1 MRTPRRR
8 ISPQRHREHKVEGKW
23 KSGADQARHRILGS
37 NGKVVLDVK
46 GEDEDTEEGN
56 FHHRGSEDTE
66 IKITL
71 Y

>member
-1 MRTPRRR
+1 LRENGNRVLIRR
-8 ISPQRHREHKVEGKW
+8 
-23 KSGADQARHRILGS
+23 DRILGS

-66 IKITL
+66 IKIT
-71 Y
+71 